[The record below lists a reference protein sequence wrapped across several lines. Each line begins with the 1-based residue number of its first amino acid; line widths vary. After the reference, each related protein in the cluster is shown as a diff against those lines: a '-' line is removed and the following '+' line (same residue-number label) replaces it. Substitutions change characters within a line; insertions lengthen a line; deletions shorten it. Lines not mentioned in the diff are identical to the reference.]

1 MPRTGLEQ
9 TIIGSN
15 TMLSLMEKLFA
26 ESLENGL

>member
-1 MPRTGLEQ
+1 MPKTGLEQ

-15 TMLSLMEKLFA
+15 PMFSLMQKLFA